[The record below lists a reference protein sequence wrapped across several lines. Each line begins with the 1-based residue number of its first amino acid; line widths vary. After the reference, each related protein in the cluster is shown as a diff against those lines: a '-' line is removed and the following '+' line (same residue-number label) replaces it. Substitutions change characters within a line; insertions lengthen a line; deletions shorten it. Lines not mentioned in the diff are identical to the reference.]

1 MGRGGGRRPGERT
14 AGGGAMIYDEPVFR
28 PLGDRYLGV
37 EFGDEANIELN
48 FRVLALADRLESA
61 RPVGIVDVIPSLRQ
75 LAVVLDPAVTS
86 HSHLQAL
93 IAEAIADLGE
103 VHSLP
108 SRRLRLPCWYDDPW
122 GAEVARRY
130 GVQKNIEFVA
140 DQNGISVDE
149 LIRRHT
155 GTDFWVVCVGFTPG
169 CYFSF
174 PLDPTKRLVAPKWK
188 TPRDYT
194 PARMLALAGFSTGAY
209 PVASPGGYQLL
220 GRLAANIYEPSPKNS
235 VFPEDGVLLRAG
247 DRIRYFSVDALE
259 YDQIWSAVEAG
270 EYEYDVVEGEFDV
283 ADYLARRDAVEAEVA

>member
-1 MGRGGGRRPGERT
+1 V
-14 AGGGAMIYDEPVFR
+14 IYDPPVYR

-37 EFGDEANIELN
+37 EFGDEARLELN
-48 FRVLALADRLESA
+48 FKVLALADRIGREGV
-61 RPVGIVDVIPSLRQ
+61 PGIVDVIPSLRQ
-75 LAVVLDPAVTS
+75 LAVVFDPDVTT
-86 HSHLQAL
+86 QARL
-93 IAEAIADLGE
+93 ESALEQIIDDVGE
-103 VHSLP
+103 VETLP

-122 GAEVARRY
+122 GAETARRY

-140 DQNGISVDE
+140 EQNDITVAE
-149 LIRRHT
+149 VIERHT

-174 PLDPTKRLVAPKWK
+174 PLDPAKRLVAPKWK

-220 GRLAANIYEPSPKNS
+220 GRLAVNIYEPVPRNS

-247 DRIRYFSVDALE
+247 DRIRYFAVDALE
-259 YDQIWSAVEAG
+259 YDEIWTAVEQG
-270 EYEYDVVEGEFDV
+270 EYEYDVVEEIFDV
-283 ADYLARRDAVEAEVA
+283 RSGRGERKRVSVGEVV

>member
-1 MGRGGGRRPGERT
+1 V
-14 AGGGAMIYDEPVFR
+14 IYDPPVYR

-37 EFGDEANIELN
+37 EFGDEARLELN
-48 FRVLALADRLESA
+48 FKVLALADRIGREGV
-61 RPVGIVDVIPSLRQ
+61 PGIVDVIPSLRQ
-75 LAVVLDPAVTS
+75 LAVVFDPDVTTRARLES
-86 HSHLQAL
+86 AL
-93 IAEAIADLGE
+93 EQIIDDVGE
-103 VHSLP
+103 VETLP

-122 GAEVARRY
+122 GAETARRY

-140 DQNGISVDE
+140 EQNDITVAE
-149 LIRRHT
+149 VIERHT

-174 PLDPTKRLVAPKWK
+174 PLDPAKRLVAPKWK

-220 GRLAANIYEPSPKNS
+220 GRLAVNIYEPVPRNS

-247 DRIRYFSVDALE
+247 DRIRYFAVDALE
-259 YDQIWSAVEAG
+259 YDEIWTAVEQG
-270 EYEYDVVEGEFDV
+270 EYEYDVVEETFDIQSGLGERER
-283 ADYLARRDAVEAEVA
+283 ASVEEVV

>member
-1 MGRGGGRRPGERT
+1 
-14 AGGGAMIYDEPVFR
+14 MIYDPPVYR

-37 EFGDEANIELN
+37 EFGDEARLELN
-48 FRVLALADRLESA
+48 FKVLALADRIGREGV
-61 RPVGIVDVIPSLRQ
+61 PGIVDVIPSLRQ
-75 LAVVLDPAVTS
+75 LAVVFDPDVTT
-86 HSHLQAL
+86 QARL
-93 IAEAIADLGE
+93 ESALEQIIDDVGE
-103 VHSLP
+103 VETLP

-122 GAEVARRY
+122 GAETARRY

-140 DQNGISVDE
+140 EQNDITVAE
-149 LIRRHT
+149 VIERHT

-174 PLDPTKRLVAPKWK
+174 PLDPAKRLVAPKWK

-220 GRLAANIYEPSPKNS
+220 GRLAVNIYEPVPRNS

-247 DRIRYFSVDALE
+247 DRIRYFAVDALE
-259 YDQIWSAVEAG
+259 YDEIWTAVEQG
-270 EYEYDVVEGEFDV
+270 EYEYDVVEEIFDV
-283 ADYLARRDAVEAEVA
+283 RSGRGERKRVSVGEVV

>member
-1 MGRGGGRRPGERT
+1 V
-14 AGGGAMIYDEPVFR
+14 IYDPPVYR

-37 EFGDEANIELN
+37 EFGDEARLELN
-48 FRVLALADRLESA
+48 FKVLALADRIGREGV
-61 RPVGIVDVIPSLRQ
+61 PGIVDVIPSLRQ
-75 LAVVLDPAVTS
+75 LAVVFDPDVTT
-86 HSHLQAL
+86 QARL
-93 IAEAIADLGE
+93 ESALEQIIDDVGE
-103 VHSLP
+103 VETLP

-122 GAEVARRY
+122 GAETARRY

-140 DQNGISVDE
+140 EQNDITVAEVIDK
-149 LIRRHT
+149 HT

-174 PLDPTKRLVAPKWK
+174 PLDPAKRLVAPKWK

-220 GRLAANIYEPSPKNS
+220 GRLAVNIYEPVPRNS

-247 DRIRYFSVDALE
+247 DRIRYFAVDALE
-259 YDQIWSAVEAG
+259 YDEIWTAVEQG
-270 EYEYDVVEGEFDV
+270 EYDYDVVEEIFDV
-283 ADYLARRDAVEAEVA
+283 RSGRGERKRVSVGEVV

>member
-1 MGRGGGRRPGERT
+1 V
-14 AGGGAMIYDEPVFR
+14 IYDPPVYR

-37 EFGDEANIELN
+37 EFGDEARLALN
-48 FRVLALADRLESA
+48 FKVLALAERIGREG
-61 RPVGIVDVIPSLRQ
+61 VQGIVDVIPSLRQ
-75 LAVVLDPAVTS
+75 LAVVFDPEVTT
-86 HSHLQAL
+86 HAAL
-93 IAEAIADLGE
+93 ESTIEEVIDDLGE
-103 VHSLP
+103 VETLP

-122 GAEVARRY
+122 GAEVAKRY

-140 DQNGISVDE
+140 EQNGITVADVIE
-149 LIRRHT
+149 RHT

-174 PLDPTKRLVAPKWK
+174 PLDPTQRLAAPKWK

-220 GRLAANIYEPSPKNS
+220 GRLAANIYEPVPRNS

-247 DRIRYFSVDALE
+247 DRIRYFAVDALE
-259 YDQIWSAVEAG
+259 YDEIWTAVEKG
-270 EYEYDVVEGEFDV
+270 EYQYDIVEETFDV
-283 ADYLARRDAVEAEVA
+283 HAYLDERERTSLEEVA